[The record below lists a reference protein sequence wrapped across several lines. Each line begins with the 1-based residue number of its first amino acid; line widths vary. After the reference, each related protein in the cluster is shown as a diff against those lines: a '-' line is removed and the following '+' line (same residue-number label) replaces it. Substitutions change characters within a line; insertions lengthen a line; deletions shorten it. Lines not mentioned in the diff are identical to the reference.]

1 MAIAGAGRYK
11 VLRPSRAS
19 GNARGIRFNASDCTH
34 LQHDWH
40 SVTKATPCSG
50 SRRRGRLL
58 SRAPRGLCRIVGVFL
73 FAASLLVGTHAN
85 ADTEPLKIG
94 VLATL
99 DGAFEPLGR
108 DAVRGYEIAVQEHE
122 EGDGERPIETLIES
136 TDGTPDS
143 VVAKARLLIDRGASI
158 VIGPLAG
165 IEGIAIRDFA
175 KSVPEVTFING
186 ASAAQDATLRA
197 PAENFFRF
205 NPDSMQWI
213 GGLGRYAYDEKDI
226 RTIVTVGE
234 DYSLPYTQLMGFA
247 LDYCA
252 AGGRV
257 LGNHW
262 VSPGA
267 SDTAGLA
274 ERVARTESD
283 ALLLALDPRTAK
295 SFLEAYG
302 EAGGQAAIVASST
315 TLSGSLLRA
324 GDAIRSLLEGAISAL
339 PVSESDDNDDWEAFT
354 ERYRASFPDADSA
367 PSIFALSYYVNAKA
381 LFLALEETD
390 GELGESHETLRE
402 ALAELELDTP
412 FGGPVA
418 LDENRQAVTTT
429 FIVEVAEVDGGI
441 LTLRTVDDVE
451 EVGQTLGLPR
461 DAFLALGPPGRDT
474 ARCLERVVPEL
485 EPEPTPPET
494 EEQPL
499 PETADEPLP
508 PAPEVEV
515 ESEAEADLPAEHPL
529 LQAMKD
535 ATMTETGPSIVPC
548 LSYRDAPAA
557 IEWLKE
563 AFGFTEN
570 FVVPGPDDTIA
581 HAQLAFDGGMVMVG
595 SIRDDELQMR
605 TPCDLGGVTQSIYI
619 VVEDAD
625 AHYERAV
632 EAGAE
637 IVRELED
644 TPYGSRDYS
653 ARDPEG
659 HLWNFGTYRP
669 AIGQ

>member
-1 MAIAGAGRYK
+1 MAWA
-11 VLRPSRAS
+11 VL
-19 GNARGIRFNASDCTH
+19 
-34 LQHDWH
+34 L
-40 SVTKATPCSG
+40 ATP
-50 SRRRGRLL
+50 
-58 SRAPRGLCRIVGVFL
+58 FL
-73 FAASLLVGTHAN
+73 IGTQAN
-85 ADTEPLKIG
+85 AETDTLKIG

-99 DGAFEPLGR
+99 EGAFEPLGQ
-108 DAVRGYEIAVQEHE
+108 DALRGYEIAVQEHE
-122 EGDGERPIETLIES
+122 EGDGEQPIETLIES

-143 VVAKARLLIDRGASI
+143 VVAKARLLIDGGASI

-165 IEGIAIRDFA
+165 IEGIMIRDFA

-213 GGLGRYAYDEKDI
+213 GGLGHYAYDEKDI

-234 DYSLPYTQLMGFA
+234 DYSLPYTQLMGFM

-267 SDTAGLA
+267 SDAARLA
-274 ERVARTESD
+274 ERVARAETD

-302 EAGGQAAIVASST
+302 EAGGQAAVVASST

-324 GDAIRSLLEGAISAL
+324 GDATRPLLEGAISAL
-339 PVSESDDNDDWEAFT
+339 PVSESDDNDDWVAFT
-354 ERYRASFPDADSA
+354 ERYREHFPDAGPA
-367 PSIFALSYYVNAKA
+367 PSLFALSYYVNAKA
-381 LFLALEETD
+381 LFLALEEID
-390 GELGESHETLRE
+390 GELGDGHEHLRE
-402 ALAELELDTP
+402 ALSELEFDTP

-429 FIVEVAEVDGGI
+429 FIIEVAEADEGF
-441 LTLRTVDDVE
+441 LELRTVDEVE
-451 EVGQTLGLPR
+451 EVGQTLGLPH
-461 DAFLALGPPGRDT
+461 DAFLALGPPSRDT
-474 ARCLERVVPEL
+474 ARCFEHA
-485 EPEPTPPET
+485 PPEA
-494 EEQPL
+494 EVQPES
-499 PETADEPLP
+499 PETVAEPIQP
-508 PAPEVEV
+508 EAEDQPPSPAPEAQA
-515 ESEAEADLPAEHPL
+515 EAERPVEHPL
-529 LQAMKD
+529 LQSMKD
-535 ATMTETGPSIVPC
+535 AAMTETGPSIVPC

-557 IEWLKE
+557 IEWLKK
-563 AFGFTEN
+563 AFGFSEN
-570 FVVPGPDDTIA
+570 FIVPGPDDTIA

-595 SIRDDELQMR
+595 SIRDDALQMR

-625 AHYERAV
+625 AHYARAV

-669 AIGQ
+669 AIGE

>member
-1 MAIAGAGRYK
+1 MAWA
-11 VLRPSRAS
+11 VL
-19 GNARGIRFNASDCTH
+19 
-34 LQHDWH
+34 L
-40 SVTKATPCSG
+40 ATP
-50 SRRRGRLL
+50 
-58 SRAPRGLCRIVGVFL
+58 FL
-73 FAASLLVGTHAN
+73 IGAQAN
-85 ADTEPLKIG
+85 AETDTLKIG

-99 DGAFEPLGR
+99 EGAFEPLGR
-108 DAVRGYEIAVQEHE
+108 DALRGYEIAVQEHE

-143 VVAKARLLIDRGASI
+143 VVAKARLLIDGGASI

-165 IEGIAIRDFA
+165 IEGIAIREFA
-175 KSVPEVTFING
+175 KSVPDVTFING

-234 DYSLPYTQLMGFA
+234 DYSLPYTQLMGFM

-252 AGGRV
+252 AGGHV

-267 SDTAGLA
+267 SDTARLA
-274 ERVARTESD
+274 ERVARAETD

-302 EAGGQAAIVASST
+302 KAGGQAAIVASST

-324 GDAIRSLLEGAISAL
+324 GDAIRPLLEGAISAL

-354 ERYRASFPDADSA
+354 ERYRERFPDADPA
-367 PSIFALSYYVNAKA
+367 PSLFALSYYVNAKA

-390 GELGESHETLRE
+390 GELGEGHESLRE
-402 ALAELELDTP
+402 ALSELEFDTP
-412 FGGPVA
+412 FGGPVV

-429 FIVEVAEVDGGI
+429 FIVEVAEADEGF
-441 LTLRTVDDVE
+441 LELRTVEEVE
-451 EVGQTLGLPR
+451 EVGQTLGLPY
-461 DAFLALGPPGRDT
+461 DAFLALGPPSRNT
-474 ARCLERVVPEL
+474 ARCFEHAPPEA
-485 EPEPTPPET
+485 EVQPEPPET
-494 EEQPL
+494 VAEPVQPEAEEQP
-499 PETADEPLP
+499 PPP
-508 PAPEVEV
+508 PAPEAQA
-515 ESEAEADLPAEHPL
+515 EAERPAEHPL
-529 LQAMKD
+529 LQSMKD
-535 ATMTETGPSIVPC
+535 AAMTETGPSIIPC

-557 IEWLKE
+557 IEWLKK
-563 AFGFTEN
+563 AFGFSEN

-625 AHYERAV
+625 AHYARAV

-669 AIGQ
+669 AIGE

>member
-1 MAIAGAGRYK
+1 MA
-11 VLRPSRAS
+11 
-19 GNARGIRFNASDCTH
+19 
-34 LQHDWH
+34 
-40 SVTKATPCSG
+40 SVI
-50 SRRRGRLL
+50 L
-58 SRAPRGLCRIVGVFL
+58 V
-73 FAASLLVGTHAN
+73 AASLLIGVQAN
-85 ADTEPLKIG
+85 AETETLKIG

-99 DGAFEPLGR
+99 EGAFEPLGR
-108 DAVRGYEIAVQEHE
+108 DALRGYELAMQEHE
-122 EGDGERPIETLIES
+122 EGDGERPIEALIES

-143 VVAKARLLIDRGASI
+143 VVAKARLLIERGASI

-186 ASAAQDATLRA
+186 ASAAQDTTLRA

-213 GGLGRYAYDEKDI
+213 GGLGRYAYEEKDI
-226 RTIVTVGE
+226 HTIVTVSE
-234 DYSLPYTQLMGFA
+234 DYSLPYTQLMGFV

-252 AGGRV
+252 VGGR
-257 LGNHW
+257 LLARHW

-267 SDTAGLA
+267 SDTTRLA
-274 ERVARTESD
+274 EAVARTETD
-283 ALLLALDPRTAK
+283 GLFLALEPRAAER
-295 SFLEAYG
+295 FLEAYG
-302 EAGGQAAIVASST
+302 GAGGQAAIVASST
-315 TLSGSLLRA
+315 TLSEGLLRS
-324 GDAIRSLLEGAISAL
+324 GDTIRPLLTGAISAL
-339 PVSESDDNDDWEAFT
+339 PVSESDDNDDWEDLTA
-354 ERYRASFPDADSA
+354 RYRENFPEAGPA
-367 PSIFALSYYVNAKA
+367 PGLFALTYYVNTKA
-381 LFLALEETD
+381 LLLALEETD
-390 GELGESHETLRE
+390 GDLGDGHKDLRE
-402 ALAELELDTP
+402 ALAELRFDTP

-418 LDENRQAVTTT
+418 LDENRQAITDT
-429 FIVEVAEVDGGI
+429 FIVEVAAEDDV
-441 LTLRTVDDVE
+441 LTLQTIDVAEGVD
-451 EVGQTLGLPR
+451 QTLGHPR
-461 DAFLALGPPGRDT
+461 DAFIALGPPSRRNT
-474 ARCLERVVPEL
+474 FCPEIAL
-485 EPEPTPPET
+485 SEVEAE
-494 EEQPL
+494 
-499 PETADEPLP
+499 P
-508 PAPEVEV
+508 PAPET
-515 ESEAEADLPAEHPL
+515 ESEDDTPVDQPPPEPEEGEEIAEAPADTLHDEL
-529 LQAMKD
+529 VEMLQKD
-535 ATMTETGPSIVPC
+535 AAMTETGPTIVPC

-557 IEWLKE
+557 IAWLKE

-595 SIRDDELQMR
+595 SQRDDELQMR
-605 TPCDLGGVTQSIYI
+605 LPCDLGGITQSIYI

-669 AIGQ
+669 AIGE

>member
-1 MAIAGAGRYK
+1 M
-11 VLRPSRAS
+11 
-19 GNARGIRFNASDCTH
+19 
-34 LQHDWH
+34 
-40 SVTKATPCSG
+40 TKAPPRSG
-50 SRRRGRLL
+50 SGRRGRVRD
-58 SRAPRGLCRIVGVFL
+58 RAPRGLRRIAGAVLV
-73 FAASLLVGTHAN
+73 AVSLLIAAQAN
-85 ADTEPLKIG
+85 ADTDTLKIG

-99 DGAFEPLGR
+99 EGAFEPLGR
-108 DAVRGYEIAVQEHE
+108 DALRGYEIAVQEHE

-234 DYSLPYTQLMGFA
+234 DYSLPYTQLMGFM

-257 LGNHW
+257 LENHW

-267 SDTAGLA
+267 SDTARLA
-274 ERVARTESD
+274 ERVARSEAD
-283 ALLLALDPRTAK
+283 ALLLALDPRTVRG
-295 SFLEAYG
+295 FLEAYG
-302 EAGGQAAIVASST
+302 EAGGQATIVASST

-324 GDAIRSLLEGAISAL
+324 GGAIRPLLEGAISAL
-339 PVSESDDNDDWEAFT
+339 PVSESDNNEDWEAFT
-354 ERYRASFPDADSA
+354 ERYRERFPDAGSA
-367 PSIFALSYYVNAKA
+367 PSLFALSYYVNAKA

-390 GELGESHETLRE
+390 GELGEGHENLRE
-402 ALAELELDTP
+402 ALAELEFDTP

-429 FIVEVAEVDGGI
+429 FIVEVSEADGGI
-441 LTLRTVDDVE
+441 LALQTAEEVE
-451 EVGQTLGLPR
+451 GVGQTLGLPY
-461 DAFLALGPPGRDT
+461 DAFLALGPPGRHT
-474 ARCLERVVPEL
+474 ARCPERTEVDAA
-485 EPEPTPPET
+485 PTPSET
-494 EEQPL
+494 EAERAPKETEGQP
-499 PETADEPLP
+499 EP
-508 PAPEVEV
+508 PAPEA
-515 ESEAEADLPAEHPL
+515 EAEADLPVEHPL
-529 LQAMKD
+529 LESMKD
-535 ATMTETGPSIVPC
+535 AAMAEHAPTIVPC

-581 HAQLAFDGGMVMVG
+581 HAQLAFGTGMVMVG
-595 SIRDDELQMR
+595 SLRDDELQMR

-619 VVEDAD
+619 VVEDAN

-669 AIGQ
+669 TIGE